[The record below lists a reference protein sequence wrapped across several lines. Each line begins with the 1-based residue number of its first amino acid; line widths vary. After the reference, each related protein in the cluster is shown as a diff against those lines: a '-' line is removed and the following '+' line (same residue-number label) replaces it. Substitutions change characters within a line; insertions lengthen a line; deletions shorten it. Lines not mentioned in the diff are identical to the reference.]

1 MLDRVGYHAA
11 TRQSWKRD
19 NIRVAIA
26 ELRDANPQS
35 TEDRLV
41 QLYAERMKADDD
53 LLQATAE
60 YAVINALNSME
71 RKAPAA
77 STSRPAPAPQERA
90 ARAQEVEKMVSSIK
104 EQITLLNMEMPN
116 GKRMR
121 WCTGAEMMKFGGAF
135 TKIGKK
141 VGSTKNV
148 GTVLDEKQVRALM
161 G

>member
-1 MLDRVGYHAA
+1 MLDQAGYHAA

-19 NIRVAIA
+19 SIRVAIA
-26 ELRDANPQS
+26 ELRGANPQA

-77 STSRPAPAPQERA
+77 SRTAPAPQERA
-90 ARAQEVEKMVSSIK
+90 ARAQEVEKMVSNIK
-104 EQITLLNMEMPN
+104 DQITLLNMEMPN